1 MRKRNKENVFR
12 SKVNWRKELTL
23 LPGYLI
29 LTIWVA
35 FTAAFLIWILGASL
49 STSREIFTGTVF
61 KFESGVHFENYAS
74 AWKGNNVSV
83 YFANS
88 LLYAVSSC
96 IVVILISAPA
106 AYVLSRFTF
115 LGNKGVKT
123 GLILAMSIP
132 EVMII
137 MPIYSLTAQY
147 HIRGRILL
155 IILYILLRVPFTT
168 TYLLN
173 FFASLSRSYE
183 EAAAIDG

>member
-1 MRKRNKENVFR
+1 MKMKDDNCIFCKLANGEIPTATLYEDEDFR
-12 SKVNWRKELTL
+12 V
-23 LPGYLI
+23 I
-29 LTIWVA
+29 LD
-35 FTAAFLIWILGASL
+35 ASL

-173 FFASLSRSYE
+173 FFASLSRRGIISSL
-183 EAAAIDG
+183 GV